1 MGLKKFLR
9 DNKETAFSIEV
20 LPPIRGKGIQ
30 GIFRDIDQL
39 MEFSPAYINIT
50 THRTEQVFR
59 EIEDGVYTRDT
70 IQKRPGSVAVASAL
84 KGRYNVPT
92 VPHII
97 CSGFTKQAIE
107 NQLIDLNYLG
117 IEDILV
123 LRGDRERGSNQFKA
137 INNGHLHAIDL
148 CRQVN
153 DFNEGKMI
161 DGTQTAPLSNKFCYG
176 VAGYPEKHEEAMN
189 LETDLTYL
197 KDKVE
202 QGASYIITQMF
213 FDNQKYFDFVKCC
226 RKTGIT
232 VPIIPG
238 IKPLTNLTQLSIL
251 PKVFHIDFPDDLSK
265 ELIKCRNNDEVKA
278 LGIEWGISQAGELKK
293 HHVPSIHFY
302 TVNATAS
309 VQKIAKRL
317 F

>member
-1 MGLKKFLR
+1 MSLRSFLK

-20 LPPIRGKGIQ
+20 LPPLRGKSIQ
-30 GIFRDIDQL
+30 GIFRNIDKL

-50 THRTEQVFR
+50 THRTEQVFL
-59 EIEDGVYTRDT
+59 EIEDGIFTSNT

-84 KGRYNVPT
+84 KGRYKVPT

-97 CSGFTKQAIE
+97 CSGFTKQEIE

-123 LRGDRERGSNQFKA
+123 LRGDRERGFNQFRAVNK
-137 INNGHLHAIDL
+137 GHLHAIDL
-148 CRQVN
+148 CKQVN
-153 DFNEGKMI
+153 DFNEGKMT
-161 DGTQTAPLSNKFCYG
+161 DGTQTDPLSNKFCYG

-189 LETDLTYL
+189 LETDLAYL
-197 KDKVE
+197 KEKVA

-213 FDNQKYFDFVKCC
+213 FDNQKYFDFVRRC
-226 RKTGIT
+226 RNIGIT

-238 IKPLTNLTQLSIL
+238 IKPLTSFSQLSLL
-251 PKVFHIDFPDDLSK
+251 PKVFHIDFPNDLSE
-265 ELIKCRNNDEVKA
+265 ELIKCQNNDEVKA
-278 LGIEWGISQAGELKK
+278 LGIEWGISQARELKE

-309 VQKIAKRL
+309 VQQIAKRV

>member
-1 MGLKKFLR
+1 MGLKRFLN

-30 GIFRDIDQL
+30 GIFRNIDKL

-59 EIEDGVYTRDT
+59 EIENGIFTSDT
-70 IQKRPGSVAVASAL
+70 VQKRPGSVAVASAL
-84 KGRYNVPT
+84 KGRYKVTT

-97 CSGFTKQAIE
+97 CSGFTKQEIE

-137 INNGHLHAIDL
+137 VAHGHLHASDL

-153 DFNEGKMI
+153 AFNEGKMI
-161 DGTQTAPLSNKFCYG
+161 DGTQTAPLAHKFCYG

-189 LETDLTYL
+189 IETDLAYL
-197 KDKVE
+197 KEKVA
-202 QGASYIITQMF
+202 QGASYIVTQMF
-213 FDNQKYFDFVKCC
+213 FDNQKFFDFERRC
-226 RKTGIT
+226 RAIGID

-238 IKPLTNLTQLSIL
+238 IKPLTRLSQMSLL
-251 PKVFHIDFPDDLSK
+251 PKVFHIDFPEGLSK
-265 ELIKCRNNDEVKA
+265 ELINCRNDDEVKA
-278 LGIEWGISQAGELKK
+278 LGIEWGIGQARELKE

-309 VQKIAKRL
+309 VQQIAKRV